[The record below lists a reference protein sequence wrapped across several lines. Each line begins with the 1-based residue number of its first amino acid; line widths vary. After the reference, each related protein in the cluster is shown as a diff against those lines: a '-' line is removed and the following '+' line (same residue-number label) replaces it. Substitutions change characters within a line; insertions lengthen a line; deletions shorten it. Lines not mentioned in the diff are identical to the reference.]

1 MTLQRKVQ
9 FWLFAFVGFMLF
21 VYVFR
26 GVLLPFVAAMAIAYL
41 LDPVA
46 DRLERLGMSRTFA
59 VATIILVSI
68 VVLMFGLLLLL
79 PLIAK
84 QAASLALL
92 LPDLA
97 DYLVTFVREGG
108 YQNIL
113 ARFGLSTEDLSA
125 SLGSI
130 LATGSDWVA
139 RLAGSLLSGGA
150 FVLSVVSLLLVTPVV
165 ATYLLVDWDRMVAQI
180 DKWLPR
186 DHVRTVRRLAKE
198 IDMSVAGF
206 VRGQIVVSTFLGV
219 FYAISLAAIGLDFA
233 LLIGVVSGVLSVV
246 PYVGTIVG
254 FAASV
259 GVALYQ
265 FWPDWPWV
273 VLVVGLFVL
282 GQFIEGNILQP
293 RVIGKRVGLHP
304 VWLMFALFAFG
315 SLFGFVGM
323 LIAVPAAAAVGV
335 LARFALNQYLQ
346 SMYFYGS
353 NPQNAAL
360 GPDPVGQYPVGEYP
374 GGGDPLGPDQRAE
387 PPKAEQQKAGGPGES
402 VAQ

>member
-1 MTLQRKVQ
+1 MTLQRKLQ
-9 FWLFAFVGFMLF
+9 FWLIALVGFMLF

-26 GVLLPFVAAMAIAYL
+26 GVLLPFVAGMAIAYL

-46 DRLERLGMSRTFA
+46 DRLERLGMSRSFA

-84 QAASLALL
+84 QAAALALI

-97 DYLVTFVREGG
+97 DFLVKFVREGG
-108 YQNIL
+108 YQAIL
-113 ARFGLSTEDLSA
+113 ERFGLSTDDLRA
-125 SLGSI
+125 SLGSV
-130 LATGSDWVA
+130 LATGSQWVA
-139 RLAGSLLSGGA
+139 QLAGSLLSGGA
-150 FVLSVVSLLLVTPVV
+150 FVLSIVSLLLVTPVV
-165 ATYLLVDWDRMVAQI
+165 ATYLLVDWDRMVAEI
-180 DKWLPR
+180 DGWLPR

-198 IDMSVAGF
+198 IDSSVAGF

-219 FYAISLAAIGLDFA
+219 FYAVSLALIGLDFA

-254 FAASV
+254 FGASV
-259 GVALYQ
+259 GVAFYQ

-273 VLVVGLFVL
+273 ALVAGLFVI

-293 RVIGKRVGLHP
+293 RVIGKSVGLHP

-346 SMYFYGS
+346 SPYFAGT

-360 GPDPVGQYPVGEYP
+360 AEGSIVPAPNPD
-374 GGGDPLGPDQRAE
+374 A
-387 PPKAEQQKAGGPGES
+387 AGES
-402 VAQ
+402 AP